1 MLTGSGAVSLDTERN
16 IQSNH
21 THPYD
26 QFTVL
31 LGGSTMVV
39 KEIDDQLIE
48 YPIAENIVHVTP
60 KGITHILVPLD
71 DAILYEWRQGPFEAE
86 PCPGV
91 FEEYTK
97 TGNGLS
103 D

>member
-31 LGGSTMVV
+31 LGGSAMVV
-39 KEIDDQLIE
+39 KEIDGQLIE
-48 YPIAENIVHVTP
+48 YPMPRTLF
-60 KGITHILVPLD
+60 T
-71 DAILYEWRQGPFEAE
+71 
-86 PCPGV
+86 
-91 FEEYTK
+91 
-97 TGNGLS
+97 
-103 D
+103 